1 MAISASPSPAVQVL
15 KRALEDHRAEISRI
29 RALLQ
34 LEQQLVEQITLFIN
48 DVILAESRASALEAK
63 AAAAWVAVPPPEPCG
78 PPAKEE
84 SHTTRARAQA
94 VLDPTNF

>member
-1 MAISASPSPAVQVL
+1 MTVSASPSPAVQVL
-15 KRALEDHRAEISRI
+15 KRALEDHRAEVQRI

-34 LEQQLVEQITLFIN
+34 YEQQLVEQIALFIN

-63 AAAAWVAVPPPEPCG
+63 AAAWVAVPPEPEPCG

-84 SHTTRARAQA
+84 SYTTYARAQA